1 VVTCILSE
9 VVRPQTWWPNGPG
22 KESIM
27 DSSYRFINTDGSEV
41 TRELTDG
48 LTLGDILAE
57 GQKGLV
63 NGKSEG
69 TATTI
74 RNGDT
79 IEVFA
84 KSAKAGEWM
93 LVKVINI
100 A

>member
-1 VVTCILSE
+1 
-9 VVRPQTWWPNGPG
+9 
-22 KESIM
+22 M